1 MRKLIF
7 GAIAACAVA
16 VAGGA
21 SAQQQQQPQ
30 PQQPPAAPAAVPEQM
45 PFDIPFGPEITL
57 EHANRL
63 IAAAE
68 AEARKHKWKMNIAV
82 VGPSGELVAFARMD
96 GAQYASIQIAEDKA
110 VAAARFRRPTKAFF
124 DAVEGGHVYIAFL
137 RGVVPS
143 DGGYPLVQ
151 NGKIIGAIGCSGGIG
166 SQDGATCR
174 AGADLV
180 K

>member
-1 MRKLIF
+1 MMRKLVL
-7 GAIAACAVA
+7 GLVAACALGA
-16 VAGGA
+16 AGGA
-21 SAQQQQQPQ
+21 SAQQQPA
-30 PQQPPAAPAAVPEQM
+30 AAPAAVPEQM
-45 PFDIPFGPEITL
+45 PFDIPFGSEITL

-96 GAQYASIQIAEDKA
+96 GAQYGSIQIAQDKA
-110 VAAARFRRPTKAFF
+110 VSAARFRRPTKTFF
-124 DAVEGGHVYIAFL
+124 EAVESGHTYLAFL

-143 DGGYPLVQ
+143 DGGYPLIQ
-151 NGKIIGAIGCSGGIG
+151 NGKIIGAIGCSGGIN

-174 AGADLV
+174 AGAELV

>member
-1 MRKLIF
+1 MRKLILA
-7 GAIAACAVA
+7 AIAAGAVA

-21 SAQQQQQPQ
+21 SAQQQQQQ
-30 PQQPPAAPAAVPEQM
+30 QQPPAAPAAVPEQM

-57 EHANRL
+57 EYANRL

-96 GAQYASIQIAEDKA
+96 GAQYASIQIAQDKA
-110 VAAARFRRPTKAFF
+110 VSAARFRRPTKAFF
-124 DAVEGGHVYIAFL
+124 DAYQAGNTFLAFL

-143 DGGYPLVQ
+143 DGGYPLIQ

-166 SQDGATCR
+166 SQDGATCK
-174 AGADLV
+174 AGAELV